1 MLRCY
6 ECNET
11 YADGSRQRCR
21 CGEPLW
27 FAVGAAAIDADADG
41 LERYREFL
49 PVEPRIELGTGVG
62 DTPLYDADGLD
73 AYAGCNLYV
82 KDEGRN
88 PTGSFKDRG
97 SVVGVADALARRGG
111 AVGTVS
117 HGNMAMSMAAT
128 AASAGV
134 DCLVFVPADIPPERL
149 GHISQFGPRLVTVAG
164 DYGRLYEASLS
175 LARDRDVAFVNSD
188 APARVAGQKTTGME
202 VCEAFAPA
210 GPDAIVLP
218 VSSGGHASA
227 VWKGTLDLRRAGV
240 IDALPRLYFVQS
252 AACDPI
258 ASASAAGADRV
269 ETQAAGETVAYSI
282 ANGDPPSG
290 NRALAAARETG
301 GAVLSVDDDEIRD
314 AAARLATA
322 AGVSAEASAAT
333 SLAGVRRL
341 TNGGEIDRDERVV
354 VVVTGTGF
362 KESPLGPAP
371 DPERVAIDDL
381 GPYLDGALG

>member
-6 ECNET
+6 ECDET

-62 DTPLYDADGLD
+62 DTPLYDADGLG
-73 AYAGCNLYV
+73 AYAGCDLYV

-97 SVVGVADALARRGG
+97 SVVGVADALARRAG

-164 DYGRLYEASLS
+164 DYRRLYEASLS

-188 APARVAGQKTTGME
+188 APARVAGQKTTGM
-202 VCEAFAPA
+202 
-210 GPDAIVLP
+210 D
-218 VSSGGHASA
+218 A
-227 VWKGTLDLRRAGV
+227 VWKGALDLRRAGV

-258 ASASAAGADRV
+258 ASAFAAGADRV

-341 TNGGEIDRDERVV
+341 TDGGEIDRDERVV